1 MISIDKALPLPNL
14 SSLNSSQIAIKVN
27 PEGGFFAYL
36 DFFQSHT
43 LDHNDVK
50 SGIDRLTQDFPVTNL
65 SFSGWIGFF
74 GYEFL
79 ASNLGLNLQANR
91 DLNIPDGWFG
101 RPQTIIHLLPNQTKI
116 ESSLA
121 QRAAEIG
128 QTLEFST
135 IHNLNKV
142 EFHTSSQKCNLDFPE
157 YEKIFSQAREAIL
170 DGESYQIK
178 ISQRH
183 EAKVKVDP
191 LLAFAKLHL
200 ANPAPEAF
208 LLQTEEFSLVSC
220 SPEIVIEKKG
230 PHIKTRPIGG
240 TYERNQSEN
249 DRSIIERFLND
260 PKEVAEHNMLVDLER
275 NDLSSVCQTGSVQ
288 LTRFREVETYAHLHH
303 LVSTIEGTLND
314 RINLSEILSA
324 MLPGGSITGCPKIRT
339 MEWID
344 RLEPCF
350 RGPYTGSF
358 GMIADQGDI
367 SLNLII
373 RSMLILGDNCYTQTG
388 GGIVIDSTPEY
399 EYKENYLKA
408 RALLDLLS

>member
-1 MISIDKALPLPNL
+1 MIVIDKVLPLPNL
-14 SSLNSSQIAIKVN
+14 TALKISQIAIKAN
-27 PEGGFFAYL
+27 PQGGFFAFL
-36 DFFQSHT
+36 DFTESHP
-43 LDHNDVK
+43 LDHKKVK
-50 SGIDRLTQDFPVTNL
+50 RGIAKLTEDYQKTNL
-65 SFSGWIGFF
+65 SFSGWVGFF
-74 GYEFL
+74 GYEFV
-79 ASNLGLNLQANR
+79 ASHLGLNLQAKR

-101 RPQTIIHLLPNQTKI
+101 RPQTIIHLLPDQTKI
-116 ESSLA
+116 ESHFPE
-121 QRAAEIG
+121 RAAEIAK
-128 QTLEFST
+128 QLKFSSL
-135 IHNLNKV
+135 HNLDKG
-142 EFHTSSQKCNLDFPE
+142 EFHSSSRKCNLDFSA
-157 YEKIFSQAREAIL
+157 YENIFAQAREAIL

-191 LLAFAKLHL
+191 LLAFAKLNL

-208 LLQTEEFSLVSC
+208 LLQTEDFSIVSC
-220 SPEIVIEKKG
+220 SPEIVIQKNG
-230 PHIKTRPIGG
+230 THIQTRPIGG
-240 TYERNQSEN
+240 TYERDQSKSE
-249 DRSIIERFLND
+249 RSIIERFLND

-275 NDLSSVCQTGSVQ
+275 NDLSSVCQAGSVQ

-303 LVSTIEGTLND
+303 LVSTIEGTLNQGV
-314 RINLSEILSA
+314 NLSDILSA
-324 MLPGGSITGCPKIRT
+324 MLPGGSITGCPKVRT

-358 GMIADQGDI
+358 GMLSDSGDI

-373 RSMLILGDNCYTQTG
+373 RSMLILGDYCYTQAG

-399 EYKENYLKA
+399 EYKENNLKA

>member
-121 QRAAEIG
+121 QRAAEIS

-208 LLQTEEFSLVSC
+208 VLQTEEFSLVSC

-249 DRSIIERFLND
+249 DRSVIERFLND

-314 RINLSEILSA
+314 GINLSEILSA

-358 GMIADQGDI
+358 GMLSDQGDI